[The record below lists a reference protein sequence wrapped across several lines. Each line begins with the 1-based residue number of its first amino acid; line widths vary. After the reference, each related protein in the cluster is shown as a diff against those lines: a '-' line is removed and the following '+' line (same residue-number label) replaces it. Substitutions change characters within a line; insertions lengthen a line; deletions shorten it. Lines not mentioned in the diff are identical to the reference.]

1 MSIFEKVLEIYKKYH
16 ICIHCLGRMFSL
28 LATNTTNFDRGYSLL
43 LTLTMENH
51 QKLLSSDVNHEI
63 YTKNLSLIAEQAHF
77 IPARQVLMKQGI
89 ESAPISTS
97 ETCYLCDDIFS
108 DLEIYAQDAINKIKD
123 IEFDSFLVGSA
134 PDSQLINK
142 EDKFKAEFNLLESES
157 IKSHFNREVG
167 KIISSHLNKSPEFL
181 TPDITIIFNLSPVSH
196 SIDLLIRSV
205 FIYGRYNKYL
215 RNIPQTHWNCRNCMG
230 KGCKQ
235 CNFTGKQ
242 YMTSVEELISPI
254 FLSESTATDS
264 KFHGGGR
271 EDIDVRMLGEGRPF
285 IIELRNPKKRT
296 LNLNRIQ
303 KLVNK
308 KNRKKIRI
316 SELRNSSKEEVK
328 SLKKSAEHTR
338 KTYLAKVV
346 SEQKLSKDMFKAN
359 LSKLTEVFVDNKIKQ
374 QTPVRV
380 SHRRSDKVREKYI
393 YKIEGK
399 YRKSTLFEF
408 LIETQGGVYIKELI
422 NGDYGR
428 TKPSFSEIFNC
439 PLICKELD
447 VLKIDY

>member
-1 MSIFEKVLEIYKKYH
+1 MSIFEKVLEIYEKYH

-28 LATNTTNFDRGYSLL
+28 LATNTTNFERGYSLL
-43 LTLTMENH
+43 LTLTMDNH
-51 QKLLSSDVNHEI
+51 QKSLSSDVNHEI
-63 YTKNLSLIAEQAHF
+63 YTKNLRIIAEKAHF

-89 ESAPISTS
+89 DLAPILSS
-97 ETCYLCDDIFS
+97 EKCYLCNDIFS
-108 DLEIYAQDAINKIKD
+108 NLEIYAQDAINNIKD
-123 IEFDSFLVGSA
+123 IEFNNFLVGSA
-134 PDSQLINK
+134 PSSLLINT

-167 KIISSHLNKSPEFL
+167 KIISSHLHKSTEFL

-196 SIDLLIRSV
+196 SIDLLIRSL

-215 RNIPQTHWNCRNCMG
+215 RNIPQTHWNCGNCMG
-230 KGCKQ
+230 KGCKL
-235 CNFTGKQ
+235 CNFTGKL

-254 FLSESTATDS
+254 FLSESRATDS

-296 LNLNRIQ
+296 LNLHRIQ
-303 KLVNK
+303 KAVNK
-308 KNRKKIRI
+308 KNRKKIKI
-316 SELRNSSKEEVK
+316 SKLRNSTKAEVK
-328 SLKKSAEHTR
+328 SLKISAENTR

-346 SEQKLSKDMFKAN
+346 SEQKVSKEIFKIN
-359 LSKLTEVFVDNKIKQ
+359 LTKLREVFVNNKIKQ
-374 QTPVRV
+374 RTPLRV
-380 SHRRSDKVREKYI
+380 SHRRSDKVREKNI
-393 YKIEGK
+393 YQIEGK
-399 YRKSTLFEF
+399 YQKPTLFEF

-422 NGDYGR
+422 NGDDGR

-439 PLICKELD
+439 PLLCKELD
-447 VLKIDY
+447 VLKIDK